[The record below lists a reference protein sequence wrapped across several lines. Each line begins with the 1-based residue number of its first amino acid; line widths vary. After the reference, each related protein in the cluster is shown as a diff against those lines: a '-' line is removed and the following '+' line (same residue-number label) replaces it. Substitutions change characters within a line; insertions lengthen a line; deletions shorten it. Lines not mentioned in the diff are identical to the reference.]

1 MCENWE
7 LLQQHFSDAS
17 EATMAQSLRKMTKEK
32 ISVRLS
38 SKRNSV
44 EFRMFMYHVQR
55 KKKRG
60 KWKQPALI
68 RRLKFKNKHIDKQA
82 QDEGI

>member
-1 MCENWE
+1 MYMCENWE

-17 EATMAQSLRKMTKEK
+17 EATMAQSLQKMTKEK

-38 SKRNSV
+38 SKRDSV

-55 KKKRG
+55 KKKG
-60 KWKQPALI
+60 L
-68 RRLKFKNKHIDKQA
+68 RR
-82 QDEGI
+82 